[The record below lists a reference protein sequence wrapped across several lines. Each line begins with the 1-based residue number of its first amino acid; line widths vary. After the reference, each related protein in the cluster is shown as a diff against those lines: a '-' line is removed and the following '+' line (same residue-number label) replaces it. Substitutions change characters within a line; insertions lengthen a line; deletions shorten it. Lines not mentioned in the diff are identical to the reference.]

1 MSNLFEQFN
10 LIVFYKQGCYHEK
23 ISEKIT
29 IAGSDDSENSS

>member
-1 MSNLFEQFN
+1 MPNLFEQFD
-10 LIVFYKQGCYHEK
+10 LIVFYKQDYYREK